1 ELTAD
6 EIHEKGLA
14 EVARIRAEME
24 AIKDQVEFEGSLTD
38 FFAFTREDD
47 QFFFS
52 DDDAGAQAYIDRAK
66 GHIDSLT
73 AKLPEYFGTL
83 PKAPLEVRRVEP
95 FREQDGAAQHYRA
108 GTPDGTRPG
117 IYYAHLSD
125 MRAMP
130 IPVLEAIAYHEGNPG
145 HHMQVSIA
153 QELPNMPQFRSQ
165 GGFISAYG
173 EGWALYSELLAKE
186 MGAYEDPYSD
196 FGRLTNEIWR
206 AIRLV
211 VDTGIHSK
219 GWSEQEAI
227 TYFLENSPMPETTVR
242 SEVRRYFVLPGQA
255 TSYKIGMIRIQEL
268 RAEAEKALGD
278 KFDIRGFHDTVLGGG
293 AVPLSI
299 LEQRVDQWV
308 ASAKAT

>member
-1 ELTAD
+1 MYIEQSKKHL
-6 EIHEKGLA
+6 
-14 EVARIRAEME
+14 
-24 AIKDQVEFEGSLTD
+24 D
-38 FFAFTREDD
+38 FINER
-47 QFFFS
+47 
-52 DDDAGAQAYIDRAK
+52 
-66 GHIDSLT
+66 
-73 AKLPEYFGTL
+73 LPEYFGIL

-95 FREQDGAAQHYRA
+95 FREQDGAAQHYRP
-108 GTPDGTRPG
+108 GTPDGSRPG

-153 QELPNMPQFRSQ
+153 QELAGVPRFRSQ
-165 GGFISAYG
+165 GGFISAFG

-196 FGRLTNEIWR
+196 FGRLTNEMWR

-219 GWSEQEAI
+219 GWSEQQAVD
-227 TYFLENSPMPETTVR
+227 YFLENSPMPETTVR

-268 RAEAEKALGD
+268 RAMAERELGED
-278 KFDIRGFHDTVLGGG
+278 FDIRGFHDTVLGGG
-293 AVPLSI
+293 AVPLNI
-299 LEQRVDQWV
+299 LEQRVNRWV
-308 ASAKAT
+308 NSQKST